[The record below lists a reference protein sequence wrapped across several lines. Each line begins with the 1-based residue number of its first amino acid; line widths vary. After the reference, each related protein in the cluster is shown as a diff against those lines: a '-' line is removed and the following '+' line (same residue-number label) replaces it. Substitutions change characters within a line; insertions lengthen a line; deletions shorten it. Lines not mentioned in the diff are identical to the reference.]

1 MSSTHGRPTPRWRSA
16 ARPAA
21 AVGVLL
27 LFLLTVLALVSRSGG
42 TLVGDT
48 TTNVRVTEVLP
59 QMEAGDRVV
68 QQLTTSNERF
78 AAVQMTFGTFMGA
91 ADCDLRVALHED
103 DGDPVTTT
111 GALVAEDELDCTAV
125 ADSTPMQVL
134 EFAPRDDPAG
144 TTFELV
150 VERVDSAS
158 TPGVAIWA
166 GEPDGDAYAAAVNER
181 ATEVS
186 ADVRP
191 LYDPQ
196 PRWWDHLDVVTE
208 RMAAYGPAWGGAPGF
223 AVVLLSVGVLA
234 ACATLAG
241 RRPTAFLVLVA
252 LLALARGLVWS
263 AAVPTFGG
271 MDEPAHFSNVQFMA
285 EERSLPGQADNE
297 NIYSERLFTAQDAVN
312 VSSSAPGDR
321 PDYSPEGEAE
331 AIEDVA
337 EATPLGGGGGP
348 AAAYPPPY
356 YVIAAVLYPL
366 GGDSLFDQV
375 TAARMASVLLG
386 VAGAVLLVLLA
397 RRLFPERPGA
407 QVAFALAGALH
418 PMAAHQF
425 AIVNNDAWV
434 IVCGVGSLVVALELA
449 RRSRAPWLAL
459 LAGVVV
465 GCALLGKPFGASVAV
480 PMAVGWV
487 IGKVRARERG
497 RRVLAGEVGL
507 VALGFV
513 ATYGAWR
520 AIAALVDIPSQQVP
534 AGTSARSVREFVDAQ
549 TGPGWE
555 AAKRM
560 WADQLWGN
568 FGWVRIP
575 FPEPVPTLIGL
586 GLVALVLGLVTWGVL
601 VVVDALR
608 ARGTTDAGANGT
620 GSGAVPD
627 GTVPDGTGVDGTGP
641 AGAATPAASGA
652 TATATATATTT
663 ATTTAVAP
671 RVLPG
676 PLPLDVRIGVLASLV
691 VAIVVVLYAAA
702 WVYYASTG
710 ANDLL
715 QGRYALL
722 AMPAVLALPG
732 LLLERFTRGRVSPL
746 VANVLIAVAMG
757 GLFLLGLKRTL
768 EYFYG

>member
-1 MSSTHGRPTPRWRSA
+1 MTTPHGRPTSRRWSLG
-16 ARPAA
+16 RPAV

-27 LFLLTVLALVSRSGG
+27 LFLLTVLALVSRTGG

-59 QMEAGDRVV
+59 QMEPGDRVV
-68 QQLTTSNERF
+68 QTVTTSNDRF
-78 AAVQMTFGTFMGA
+78 ASVQVTFGTYMGA
-91 ADCDLRVALHED
+91 ADCELRVALHED

-111 GALVAEDELDCTAV
+111 GALVAEDELDCSEV
-125 ADSTPMQVL
+125 LDSTPMPVL
-134 EFAPRDDPAG
+134 EFAPRDVPVG
-144 TTFELV
+144 TPFELV
-150 VERVDSAS
+150 VERVDTAD
-158 TPGVAIWA
+158 TPGVSIWA
-166 GEPDGDAYAAAVNER
+166 GEPDGDAYLASVNER
-181 ATEVS
+181 PTDVS

-208 RMAAYGPAWGGAPGF
+208 RMAAYGPAWGGPAGF
-223 AVVLLSVGVLA
+223 AVVLLSVGVLV
-234 ACATLAG
+234 ACATLAT

-263 AAVPTFGG
+263 AAVPAFGG

-285 EERSLPGQADNE
+285 EERALPGQADNPE
-297 NIYSERLFTAQDAVN
+297 IYSERLSAAQDVVN
-312 VSSSAPGDR
+312 ITSSAPGDR
-321 PDYSPEGEAE
+321 PDYTPEGEAE
-331 AIEDVA
+331 ALEDVA
-337 EATPLGGGGGP
+337 AASPRGGGGGP

-356 YVIAAVLYPL
+356 YVIAAALYPL

-375 TAARMASVLLG
+375 SAARMASVLLG

-434 IVCGVGSLVVALELA
+434 IVCGVGALLIGLELA

-465 GCALLGKPFGASVAV
+465 GFALLGKPFGASVAV

-487 IGKVRARERG
+487 IGKVRAREKG
-497 RRVLAGEVGL
+497 WRVLAGEAGL

-520 AIAALVDIPSQQVP
+520 AIAAVVDIPSQQVP

-549 TGPGWE
+549 VGPGWQ

-586 GLVALVLGLVTWGVL
+586 GLIALVLGLLAWL
-601 VVVDALR
+601 VVVVVEQVRRRRTADVDADVRVLVHAR
-608 ARGTTDAGANGT
+608 ATSGDA
-620 GSGAVPD
+620 P
-627 GTVPDGTGVDGTGP
+627 VDVAAAEAPHAADAPADAPAP
-641 AGAATPAASGA
+641 AGAP
-652 TATATATATTT
+652 
-663 ATTTAVAP
+663 AP

-746 VANVLIAVAMG
+746 VANVLVAVAMG